1 MRIIWIVL
9 LPMKRGNQVT
19 YPAIDDDTTDEQA
32 AELIEEIQS
41 KLDTETFEDL
51 AKEYSDDPG
60 SAAVGGD
67 LGWAEPGL
75 FVPEF

>member
-1 MRIIWIVL
+1 M
-9 LPMKRGNQVT
+9 
-19 YPAIDDDTTDEQA
+19 
-32 AELIEEIQS
+32 IEEIQS
-41 KLDTETFEDL
+41 KLDTETFKDL

-75 FVPEF
+75 FVPEFESALFSMNVGEISAPVKTDFGYHLIGNG